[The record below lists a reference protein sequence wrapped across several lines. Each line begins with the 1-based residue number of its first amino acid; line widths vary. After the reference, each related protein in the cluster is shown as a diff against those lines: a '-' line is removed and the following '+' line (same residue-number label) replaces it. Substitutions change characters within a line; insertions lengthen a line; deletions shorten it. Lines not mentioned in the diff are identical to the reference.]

1 MNELADLHCHF
12 LPGID
17 DGAQTEAES
26 EALLQAS
33 VESGVTRFVF
43 TPHFYPE
50 RMTPEVFF
58 RNRERAIGEIKA
70 LQEKLGFRCRFGAEI
85 AYTPMLDRLPLEQ
98 LAFSG
103 SRYFLL
109 ELNYLYEPPG
119 VEQAIRQSVE
129 RGLIPIL
136 AHIERFPY
144 IRENPKLLYQWV
156 RAGALTQVNAGWA
169 LRERSE
175 RKQLLQYADWNLVHL
190 MASDAH
196 SMEHRPPRLR
206 EGYAALPEDLA
217 DYLKNNAAAVYENQI
232 VDTPKPFC
240 PTLRFGRWR

>member
-1 MNELADLHCHF
+1 MTELADLHCHL

-17 DGAQTEAES
+17 DGAQTEEDSA
-26 EALLQAS
+26 ALLKAS

-50 RMTPEVFF
+50 HMTPEVFLQ
-58 RNRERAIGEIKA
+58 NRARAC
-70 LQEKLGFRCRFGAEI
+70 EKIAGLKDSLGYGFRCGAEI

-98 LAFSG
+98 LAFSE

-109 ELNYLYEPPG
+109 ELNFFYEPPG
-119 VEQAIRQSVE
+119 VENAIRNAVE

-175 RKQLLQYADWNLVHL
+175 RKRLLQYADWNLVHL

-196 SMEHRPPRLR
+196 SMERRPPRLR
-206 EGYAALPEDLA
+206 EGYEALPEALA
-217 DYLKNNAAAVYENQI
+217 EYMKHNAAAVYENQMA
-232 VDTPKPFC
+232 DTMKPVS
-240 PTLRFGRWR
+240 PTLRFGRWH